1 MIRSHANRPSA
12 ASRHALAGVSMLA
25 VAMMA
30 MPAAAQESPPADAPT
45 TEEIVVTGIRA
56 SLANAARDKEQA
68 DQIKDVISAE
78 DIGKLPD
85 TNVAE
90 AMQRITGVQIN
101 RDFGEGSEIAVRG
114 FAQNRVE
121 INGQTQIG
129 TDAGGGI
136 AFNTIPSEAFSKI
149 EVVKTPSASD
159 IEGSLGAT
167 VRFNTRMP
175 LDNKGKLIL
184 SGNVQAQYAE
194 RADAWTPNVSLLA
207 SKGWSLGDGEMGVML
222 SYTRNHRKLRQ
233 DFFDVRGWEAVNGIG
248 RDLDGD
254 GVVGEAITRDRTS
267 GIITDLQDGVYVPL
281 QTRLRVTE
289 QVRKLQSWTGAIQLR
304 PSTRFEFYINGT
316 YSKSKASDESH
327 QVVANLSNAIT
338 PDTGNPGS
346 SMLGPQYSNK
356 PGLLVSPDRTVLQGF
371 TGFFNQQGRAQ
382 GIGFNLAGAS
392 NPPQQDVLSLQTGIK
407 WDATDRLHVESQFSF
422 ASGKQYN
429 QFINTTSGIGATAV
443 DRPFFFFDY
452 TTGTDIPT
460 IVPLQST
467 VNGQRVTGFRD
478 DARFDFSRL
487 STYNL
492 ANIAINRDRQ
502 RTRETAARIDLTYEV
517 DSGPIKS
524 VEVGGRHAHYRGYRS
539 RMRARDAAGAADGTL
554 GGMLYPA
561 LDAAEP
567 GLITGLPFDDLL
579 DGATGDF
586 QRFWFNPDP
595 GYLNENLDRLQEK
608 YGFVFAPEA
617 SYGFDVTRKDQALY
631 AKMNLE
637 ADLGGLTVFGNA
649 GVRWVHTDQVAM
661 GVIPGGTQGANTL
674 DAVAIKNSY
683 SKLLPSMNLTFE
695 PMNRLYVRIA
705 AAKSI
710 ARPSLLDSA
719 PTIIISDS
727 FDRAQGGNASLE
739 PQEVRQFD
747 VSIEKYFGKSN
758 LISAAFFYKDF
769 IQRIEK
775 GITEKCLPTPPGG
788 LETTP
793 GNDTCLV
800 GQDLTRLEQPL
811 NVGGAKVKGF
821 ELGWQQSLDFL
832 PSPLDG
838 LGFVANY
845 TYVDA
850 SGGGISA
857 GGTVLPVQDL
867 SKHSYN
873 LIGYFEKWG
882 FQARAAY
889 NWRSKFYDE
898 RTDTNQASFAKAYG
912 QLDASISYDITPN
925 ISVSVEGLNLLNEP
939 ELRYQEIQERL
950 LSYRVNDRRVL
961 VGIRIKN

>member
-1 MIRSHANRPSA
+1 MIRSTAIHRSA
-12 ASRHALAGVSMLA
+12 TSRRTLAGVSLLA

-30 MPAAAQESPPADAPT
+30 MPAAAQDAPPAEEPS
-45 TEEIVVTGIRA
+45 TEEIVVSGIRA
-56 SLANAARDKEQA
+56 SLASAAREKEQA

-149 EVVKTPSASD
+149 EVVKSPSASD

-194 RADAWTPNVSLLA
+194 RADAWTPNFSLLA
-207 SKGWSLGDGEMGVML
+207 SKGWSLGDGEMGVLL

-254 GVVGEAITRDRTS
+254 GVVGEAITRDRDS

-327 QVVANLSNAIT
+327 QVVANLTNAIT
-338 PDTGNPGS
+338 PDAANVGS
-346 SMLGPQYSNK
+346 SRLGPQYSNI
-356 PGLLVSPDRTVLQGF
+356 PGLLVSPDHTVLQGF
-371 TGFFNQQGRAQ
+371 TGFFNNRGVAQ

-429 QFINTTSGIGATAV
+429 QFINTTSGVNNAE
-443 DRPFFFFDY
+443 RPFFYFDY
-452 TTGTDIPT
+452 TGGTDIPT
-460 IVPLQST
+460 IVPLQSV

-478 DARFDFSRL
+478 DARYDFTNL
-487 STYNL
+487 ATYNF

-502 RTRETAARIDLTYEV
+502 RTRETAARIDLTYDV

-554 GGMLYPA
+554 GGTSYPA

-567 GLITGLPFDDLL
+567 GLIVGLPFDDLL

-595 GYLNENLDRLQEK
+595 GYLNKNLDRLQEK
-608 YGFVFAPEA
+608 YGFVFAA
-617 SYGFDVTRKDQALY
+617 DGSYGFDVTRKDQALY

-649 GVRWVHTDQVAM
+649 GVRWVHTDQVAT
-661 GVIPGGTQGANTL
+661 GVIPDRRDGVVVL
-674 DAVAIKNSY
+674 DAVKTGHSY

-695 PMNRLYVRIA
+695 PANRLYVRIA

-727 FDRAQGGNASLE
+727 FDRAKGGNATLQ

-747 VSIEKYFGKSN
+747 LSIEKYYGKAN

-769 IQRIEK
+769 LQRIEN
-775 GITEKCLPTPPGG
+775 GIVEECLPTPDGG

-793 GNDTCLV
+793 DDGCEDRE
-800 GQDLTRLEQPL
+800 DRTRLEKPL

-912 QLDASISYDITPN
+912 QLDASISYDVTPN
-925 ISVSVEGLNLLNEP
+925 ISLSVEGLNLLNEP
-939 ELRYQEIQERL
+939 ELRYQEIEERL
-950 LSYRVNDRRVL
+950 LSYRVNDRRIL
-961 VGIRIKN
+961 FGIRIKN

>member
-12 ASRHALAGVSMLA
+12 TSRHALAGVSMLA

-30 MPAAAQESPPADAPT
+30 MPAAAQESPPADTPT

-184 SGNVQAQYAE
+184 SGNAQAQYAE
-194 RADAWTPNVSLLA
+194 RADAWTPNFSLLA

-327 QVVANLSNAIT
+327 QVVANLTNAIT
-338 PDTGNPGS
+338 PDTVNGGS
-346 SMLGPQYSNK
+346 RLGPQYANLAS
-356 PGLLVSPDRTVLQGF
+356 LLVSPDHTVLQGL
-371 TGFFNQQGRAQ
+371 TGFFNNQGRPQ
-382 GIGFNLAGAS
+382 GIGFNLSGAS

-422 ASGKQYN
+422 ASGKQFN
-429 QFINTTSGIGATAV
+429 QFINTTSGINNAE
-443 DRPFFFFDY
+443 RPFFYFDY
-452 TTGTDIPT
+452 TTGNDIPT
-460 IVPLQST
+460 IVPLQSV
-467 VNGQRVTGFRD
+467 VNGQRVTAFRD
-478 DARFDFSRL
+478 DARYDFTNL
-487 STYNL
+487 ATYNF

-502 RTRETAARIDLTYEV
+502 RTRETAIRLDLTYEV

-524 VEVGGRHAHYRGYRS
+524 IEVGGRHAHYRGYRS

-554 GGMLYPA
+554 GGTLYPA

-567 GLITGLPFDDLL
+567 GLIVGLPFDDLL

-595 GYLNENLDRLQEK
+595 GYLNENLDRLQQK
-608 YGFVFAPEA
+608 YGFVFAA
-617 SYGFDVTRKDQALY
+617 DTTYGFDVTRKDQALY

-649 GVRWVHTDQVAM
+649 GVRWVRTDQSAS
-661 GVIPGGTQGANTL
+661 GIIPGGTQGAITL
-674 DAVAIKNSY
+674 QSLTVGNNY
-683 SKLLPSMNLTFE
+683 SKFLPSMNLTFE

-719 PTIIISDS
+719 PTVIISDS
-727 FDRAQGGNASLE
+727 FDRARGGNPLLE
-739 PQEVRQFD
+739 PQEVKQFD
-747 VSIEKYFGKSN
+747 LSIEKYFGKSN

-769 IQRIEK
+769 VQRIEG
-775 GITEKCLPTPPGG
+775 GISEICLPTPDGG

-793 GNDTCLV
+793 GNDGCLV
-800 GQDLTRLEQPL
+800 GQDRTRLEQPL
-811 NVGGAKVKGF
+811 NVGGAKVKGV

-850 SGGGISA
+850 SGGSTSA

-961 VGIRIKN
+961 FGIRIKN

>member
-1 MIRSHANRPSA
+1 MGASLIALVA
-12 ASRHALAGVSMLA
+12 AV
-25 VAMMA
+25 
-30 MPAAAQESPPADAPT
+30 PAAAQEETPPAAEPT
-45 TEEIVVTGIRA
+45 TEEIVVSGIRA

-129 TDAGGGI
+129 SDAGGAI

-149 EVVKTPSASD
+149 EVVKSPSASD

-175 LDNKGKLIL
+175 LDNGGKLIL
-184 SGNVQAQYAE
+184 SANAQAQYAE
-194 RADAWTPNVSLLA
+194 RADAWTPNISLLA
-207 SKGWSLGDGEMGVML
+207 SKGWSLGDGEVGVL
-222 SYTRNHRKLRQ
+222 LGYTRNERKLRQ

-254 GVVGEAITRDRTS
+254 GVVGEAISRDADS

-289 QVRKLQSWTGAIQLR
+289 QVRKLQSWTGAIQMR
-304 PSTRFEFYINGT
+304 PSSRFEFYINGT
-316 YSKSKASDESH
+316 YSQSKASDESH
-327 QVVANLSNAIT
+327 QVVANLSNAIV
-338 PDTGNPGS
+338 PDAANGGSRLGTQYANLGNI
-346 SMLGPQYSNK
+346 
-356 PGLLVSPDRTVLQGF
+356 LVSPDHTVLQAFVGS
-371 TGFFNQQGRAQ
+371 FNNRGVAQ
-382 GIGFNLAGAS
+382 GIGFNLSGAS

-407 WDATDRLHVESQFSF
+407 WDATDRLHVEGQLSF
-422 ASGKQYN
+422 ANGKQYN
-429 QFINTTSGIGATAV
+429 RFINTTSGINNA

-452 TTGTDIPT
+452 TADSDIPT
-460 IVPLQST
+460 IVPQQS
-467 VNGQRVTGFRD
+467 VVGGQRVTAFRE
-478 DARFDFSRL
+478 DARYDFTNPAL
-487 STYNL
+487 YNF

-502 RTRETAARIDLTYEV
+502 RTRETALRLDLTYDV
-517 DSGPIKS
+517 GAGPIKS
-524 VEVGGRHAHYRGYRS
+524 IEFGGRHAHYRGYRS

-554 GGMLYPA
+554 GGTLYPA
-561 LDAAEP
+561 LNAAEP
-567 GLITGLPFDDLL
+567 GLIVGLPFDDLL

-608 YGFVFAPEA
+608 YGFVFAVDP
-617 SYGFDVTRKDQALY
+617 SYAFDVTRKDQALY
-631 AKMNLE
+631 AKANLE
-637 ADLGGLTVFGNA
+637 FDVGGLAVFGNA
-649 GVRWVHTDQVAM
+649 GLRWIHTDQTAT

-674 DAVAIKNSY
+674 DVVTVGNSY
-683 SKLLPSMNLTFE
+683 SKLLPSINLTFE
-695 PMNRLYVRIA
+695 PANRLYVRLA

-719 PTIIISDS
+719 PTIVISDS
-727 FDRAQGGNASLE
+727 FDRAKGGNPTLQ
-739 PQEVRQFD
+739 PQEVNQFD
-747 VSIEKYFGKSN
+747 LSIEKYFGKSN

-769 IQRIEK
+769 KQRIEN
-775 GITEKCLPTPPGG
+775 GISELCLPTPVGG
-788 LETTP
+788 LEETP
-793 GNDTCLV
+793 GNDGCLV
-800 GQDLTRLEQPL
+800 GQDRTRLELPL
-811 NVGGAKVKGF
+811 NVGGATVKGV

-838 LGFVANY
+838 LGFIANY

-850 SGGGISA
+850 SGGGVSA

-939 ELRYQEIQERL
+939 ELRYQELEERL

-961 VGIRIKN
+961 FGIRIKN